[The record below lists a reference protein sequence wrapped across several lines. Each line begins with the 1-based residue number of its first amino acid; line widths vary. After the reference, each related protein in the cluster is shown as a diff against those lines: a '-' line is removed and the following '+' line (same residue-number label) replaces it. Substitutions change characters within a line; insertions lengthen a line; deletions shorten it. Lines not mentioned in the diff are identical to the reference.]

1 VKTRLASSSAA
12 CLHLMESQLRSQHI
26 LAFHTTDKEMASY
39 EDDVLIIRQVGDG
52 QNSEWWAAAR
62 LPEAAQAAAGRRS
75 FVFDAESGK
84 ILRADTAEQCRAL
97 LQARL
102 MALGYHVEI
111 VLQHPAADTRPEV
124 VPVAAGDKP

>member
-12 CLHLMESQLRSQHI
+12 RLHLMESQLRSQHI
-26 LAFHTTDKEMASY
+26 LAFHTTDKEMTSY

-62 LPEAAQAAAGRRS
+62 LPEVAQAAAGRRS
-75 FVFDAESGK
+75 FVFDAESGE
-84 ILRADTAEQCRAL
+84 ILRADTAEQCRTL

-102 MALGYHVEI
+102 IALGYHVEI
-111 VLQHPAADTRPEV
+111 VLQQQATDARPGTIHGV
-124 VPVAAGDKP
+124 MGDKP